1 MAHIFKKK
9 KERERRKEKRKEKN
23 KNKTGACISRSQV
36 AGLVDIGHAQRSG
49 LCVRL

>member
-23 KNKTGACISRSQV
+23 KNKTGACISHSQV